1 MTKTVQVREAA
12 LEALL
17 EIFENGKLCH
27 LVMGQ
32 LLRKYQYLEK
42 QERAFF
48 SRLVEGTIERA
59 ITLDYIINQY
69 SKKISVE
76 KMKPV
81 VRNLLRMGVY
91 QIIYMDRVPD
101 SAACNET
108 VKLAVRKGFSGLKG
122 FINGILRTVAREKGR
137 IVFPKKEEDLLEYN
151 SVVYSM
157 PRWIVEQWTAQYGEE
172 VAEKMLCAGLEA
184 KAVTVRIRTEKSDR
198 KQVLEKIAKEAAV
211 QEIPWYPEAVILSGY
226 DTLEELESFQNGDF
240 QVQDISS
247 MMVAE
252 ACGVKEGDRVLDV
265 CAAPGGKSMHLAD
278 KLHGTGC
285 VEARDLTDYKVG
297 LIEEHIVRCGV
308 KNLFVK
314 KWDALEFD
322 EDMAASADIVVADLP
337 CSGLGVVGRKNDLK
351 YKSSR
356 KGQEELIE
364 LQKKILKVVSSYV
377 KPGGVLIY
385 STCTTNRQEN
395 QENVKWFLKE
405 NPSFFIEDLTK
416 YLPAKITEAADPML
430 HLEEQIS
437 SGMMGLLQGVF
448 PSDGFFL
455 ARLRKKEKRIEMA

>member
-1 MTKTVQVREAA
+1 MMTKTVQVREVA

-42 QERAFF
+42 QERAFL
-48 SRLVEGTIERA
+48 SRLVEGTVERA
-59 ITLDYIINQY
+59 ITLDYVINQY

-91 QIIYMDRVPD
+91 QIFYMARVPD

-108 VKLAVRKGFSGLKG
+108 VKLAVQKGFSGLKG
-122 FINGILRTVAREKGR
+122 FINGILRTVAREKER
-137 IVFPKKEEDLLEYN
+137 IVFPKKEEDLLEYY

-157 PRWIVEQWTAQYGEE
+157 PKWIVEQWMVQYGEE
-172 VAEKMLCAGLEA
+172 ITEKMLCDGLET
-184 KAVTVRIRTEKSDR
+184 KDVTVRIRAGKSER
-198 KQVLEKIAKEAAV
+198 GQVLERMVKEAAV
-211 QEIPWYPEAVILSGY
+211 KEISWYSEAVILSGY

-247 MMVAE
+247 MMAAE
-252 ACGVKEGDRVLDV
+252 ACGVKEGDCILDV

-278 KLHGTGC
+278 KLHGTGR

-297 LIEEHIVRCGV
+297 LIEENRKRCKV
-308 KNLFVK
+308 DNLFVK
-314 KWDALEFD
+314 RWDALEFD
-322 EDMAASADIVVADLP
+322 DTMEAAADVVVADLP

-351 YKSSR
+351 YKSNL
-356 KGQEELIE
+356 KGQEELAV
-364 LQKKILKVVSSYV
+364 LQRRILGVVSSYV
-377 KPGGVLIY
+377 KPGGVLLY
-385 STCTTNRQEN
+385 STCTTNRKEN
-395 QENVKWFLKE
+395 QENVAWFLKE
-405 NPSFFIEDLTK
+405 HPCFFLEDLTD
-416 YLPAKITEAADPML
+416 YLPKKIVEAADPLL

-437 SGMMGLLQGVF
+437 SGMVGLLQGVF

-455 ARLRKKEKRIEMA
+455 ARLRRKEE